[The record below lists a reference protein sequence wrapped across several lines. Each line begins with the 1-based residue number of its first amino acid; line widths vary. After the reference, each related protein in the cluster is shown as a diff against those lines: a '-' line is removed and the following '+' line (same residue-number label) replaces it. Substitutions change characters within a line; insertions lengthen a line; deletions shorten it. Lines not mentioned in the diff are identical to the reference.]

1 MYVCVRWCGSSKH
14 ASPPPLSPSPR
25 QPNLTNTPHPTD
37 LWSTACV
44 RCPEALTKLDGM
56 AAQYASEA
64 AAGKVMFATVNIDDK
79 AKGAGIVE
87 EK

>member
-1 MYVCVRWCGSSKH
+1 M
-14 ASPPPLSPSPR
+14 
-25 QPNLTNTPHPTD
+25 
-37 LWSTACV
+37 